1 MNIIKAYKVEI
12 TGACPKVTSQKKKYS
27 TYKQWPRRKPQS
39 VKRQNRI
46 GFHIDYLPVQEEL
59 QCFPGSL
66 GKIILS
72 NCLLQSNHTT
82 IQIPRQFHFLVFA
95 LKIFSVVAVSLTMYF
110 LMYYHTYCNNLHTNT
125 NIFQDGWFLHEGL

>member
-12 TGACPKVTSQKKKYS
+12 TNECLKVTSQKEHP
-27 TYKQWPRRKPQS
+27 TYKQWPRREPQS

-66 GKIILS
+66 GKIILF

-82 IQIPRQFHFLVFA
+82 VQIPRQFHFLVFA
-95 LKIFSVVAVSLTMYF
+95 LKIFLNS
-110 LMYYHTYCNNLHTNT
+110 
-125 NIFQDGWFLHEGL
+125 